1 METVVEARFEAV
13 GGWFAV
19 LGWVGLVFIVL
30 ALAEIVWD
38 RLTGARPK
46 LAETGANIVI
56 AAVGEALNRTAYGLI
71 FVIGLFLAEP
81 FAMFDIPMTWWSWL
95 LAILVADLSYYW
107 MHRLEHEVRVLWSY
121 HVVHHSSPEFN
132 LTTAYRLAWTEGLVG
147 WLFFVPMI
155 LIGFDPVQT
164 LVAILV
170 GLTYQT
176 WIHTTK
182 IGRMG
187 WLDGILNTP
196 SAHRVHHGANDR
208 YLDRN
213 YGGILMIWDR
223 MFGTYQ
229 AEEDPVTFG
238 ITKPLNSANPL
249 VINFHEILAIARDCL
264 RSRRLSHIAGYLF
277 GRPGWRPPER

>member
-1 METVVEARFEAV
+1 MEARFEAV
-13 GGWFAV
+13 GGWLGV
-19 LGWVGLVFIVL
+19 LEWAGLAFVVL

-46 LAETGANIVI
+46 LAETGANVVI
-56 AAVGEALNRTAYGLI
+56 AAVSEALNRTAYGLI
-71 FVIGLFLAEP
+71 FVIALFLAEP
-81 FAMFDIPMTWWSWL
+81 FALFDIPMTWWSWV
-95 LAILVADLSYYW
+95 LAILVADVSYYW
-107 MHRLEHEVRVLWSY
+107 MHRWEHEVRVLWSY

-132 LTTAYRLAWTEGLVG
+132 LSTAYRLAWTEGLVE

-182 IGRMG
+182 IGRLG
-187 WLDGILNTP
+187 PLEGILNTP
-196 SAHRVHHGANDR
+196 AAHRVHHGSNDR

-229 AEEDPVTFG
+229 AEEEAVDFG

-249 VINFHEILAIARDCL
+249 VINFHEMVAIARDCL
-264 RSRRLSHIAGYLF
+264 RSRRLSDLAGYVF

>member
-1 METVVEARFEAV
+1 MEERFEAV
-13 GGWFAV
+13 GGWLGV
-19 LGWVGLVFIVL
+19 LEWAGLAFIVL
-30 ALAEIVWD
+30 AVAEIVWD

-46 LAETGANIVI
+46 LAETGANVVI
-56 AAVGEALNRTAYGLI
+56 AVVGEALNRTAYGLI
-71 FVIGLFLAEP
+71 FVVGLFLAEP
-81 FAMFDIPMTWWSWL
+81 LALFEIPMTWWSWV
-95 LAILVADLSYYW
+95 LAILVADVSYYW
-107 MHRLEHEVRVLWSY
+107 MHRCEHQTRLLWSY

-132 LTTAYRLAWTEGLVG
+132 LTTAYRLAWAEGLVG

-182 IGRMG
+182 IGRLG
-187 WLDGILNTP
+187 WLEGILNTP
-196 SAHRVHHGANDR
+196 AAHRVHHGSNDR

-229 AEEDPVTFG
+229 TEEEAVTFG
-238 ITKPLNSANPL
+238 ITEPLNSANPL
-249 VINFHEILAIARDCL
+249 VINFHEILAIARDCF
-264 RSRRLSHIAGYLF
+264 RSRRLSDIAGYVF

>member
-1 METVVEARFEAV
+1 MEMVVEARFDAV

-30 ALAEIVWD
+30 AVAEIVWD

-71 FVIGLFLAEP
+71 FVVALFLAEP
-81 FAMFDIPMTWWSWL
+81 FALLDIPMTWWSWL
-95 LAILVADLSYYW
+95 LAILAADLSYYW
-107 MHRLEHEVRVLWSY
+107 MHRWEHEVRVLWSY
-121 HVVHHSSPEFN
+121 HSVHHSSPEFN
-132 LTTAYRLAWTEGLVG
+132 LTTAYRLAWAEGLVE
-147 WLFFVPMI
+147 WVFFLPMVV
-155 LIGFDPVQT
+155 LGFDPVQT

-170 GLTYQT
+170 VVLYQT

-182 IGRMG
+182 VGRLG
-187 WLDGILNTP
+187 WLEGVLNTP
-196 SAHRVHHGANDR
+196 SAHRVHHGSDDR

-213 YGGILMIWDR
+213 YGGILMLWDR

-238 ITKPLNSANPL
+238 ITQPLNSANPL
-249 VINFHEILAIARDCL
+249 VINFHEIVAIARDCL
-264 RSRRLSHIAGYLF
+264 GARRLSDIAGYVF

>member
-1 METVVEARFEAV
+1 MEARFEAV
-13 GGWFAV
+13 GGWFGV
-19 LGWVGLVFIVL
+19 LEWAGLAFVVL
-30 ALAEIVWD
+30 ALGEIVWD

-46 LAETGANIVI
+46 LAETGANVVI
-56 AAVGEALNRTAYGLI
+56 AAIGEALNRTAYGLI
-71 FVIGLFLAEP
+71 FVIALFLAEP
-81 FAMFDIPMTWWSWL
+81 FALFDIPMTWWSWV
-95 LAILVADLSYYW
+95 LAILVADVSYYW
-107 MHRLEHEVRVLWSY
+107 MHRWEHEVRVLWSY

-132 LTTAYRLAWTEGLVG
+132 LSTAYRLAWTEGLVE

-155 LIGFDPVQT
+155 LVGFDPVQT

-182 IGRMG
+182 IGRLG
-187 WLDGILNTP
+187 PLEGILNTP
-196 SAHRVHHGANDR
+196 AAHRVHHGSNDR

-229 AEEDPVTFG
+229 AEEEAVNFG
-238 ITKPLNSANPL
+238 ITRPLNSANPL
-249 VINFHEILAIARDCL
+249 VINFHEMVAIARDCL
-264 RSRRLSHIAGYLF
+264 RARRLSDLAGYVF